1 MIWTLKVQLLSGTY
15 AEEEC
20 IRVMEIDS
28 STTLE
33 DLHLVIQQAVDFN
46 NDHMYEFYVSRTAR
60 SRDKRRFNNMEGYDF
75 EEDEDV
81 SEVTLE
87 NLFPLEKGKKL
98 FYMFDFGDNWLFQV
112 TKSRKKPTEPVK
124 NTHYP
129 VLVESVGD
137 NPQQYPDFDE

>member
-46 NDHMYEFYVSRTAR
+46 DDHMYEFFISRTAR
-60 SRDKRRFNNMEGYDF
+60 SQDKRRFNNMEGYDF
-75 EEDEDV
+75 EEDENV
-81 SEVTLE
+81 SDVTLE

-112 TKSRKKPTEPVK
+112 TRSRKKPTGACQKHPLPGARRK
-124 NTHYP
+124 RR
-129 VLVESVGD
+129 
-137 NPQQYPDFDE
+137 